1 MQSTTTFSV
10 EHNGHQ
16 TVTASD
22 LISKLQKLD
31 GKTPIYF
38 LKGEQ
43 FSYLTDF
50 TVDEQSYG
58 ATAWLQADK
67 TFEAISILND

>member
-1 MQSTTTFSV
+1 MTGLNVTVVELSL

-31 GKTPIYF
+31 GQTPVFF

-50 TVDEQSYG
+50 TVDEQEYG
-58 ATAWLQADK
+58 ATAWFQADK
-67 TFEAISILND
+67 TFE